1 MFTIKQAA
9 ARVGVEPATLRAWE
23 QRYGVVSPQRSQAG
37 YRVYGDADLRVLRT
51 MSSLIQEGWAAAQAA
66 EQALKV
72 EEERTSVVL
81 DAPQVGSVRDVV
93 GDPEILVACGVRF
106 DGALLTQA
114 LDDAFGRASFEAVAT
129 QWLLPGLEALGRAW
143 ADGTMSIAGEHFV
156 TAAIQRRLGMAYEAA
171 GNAPT
176 GPLVLVGLP
185 ADSRHEL
192 GVLTFATLLRRQGV
206 RTRYVGADLPAE
218 GWLDAVE
225 DMSPSA
231 VVLGVPMDADVDTVE
246 HTVHVMRQAR
256 PDLAVFVG
264 GARQSAVEGA
274 VPLGGDLLGAAD
286 ALRQRLEQLSLA
298 SA

>member
-37 YRVYGDADLRVLRT
+37 YRVYGDSDLRVLRT
-51 MSSLIQEGWAAAQAA
+51 MSSLIQEGWSAAQAA

-72 EEERTSVVL
+72 EVQRGDVTL
-81 DAPQVGSVRDVV
+81 DAPQVASVREVV
-93 GDPEILVACGVRF
+93 GDPGVLVHCGARF
-106 DGALLTQA
+106 DATLLTQA

-143 ADGTMSIAGEHFV
+143 ADGTLSIAGEHFV
-156 TAAIQRRLGMAYEAA
+156 TAAVQRRLGMAYEAA

-185 ADSRHEL
+185 AESRHEL

-218 GWLDAVE
+218 AWLDAVQ
-225 DMSPSA
+225 DMGATA
-231 VVLGVPMDADVDTVE
+231 VVLGVPMDADVRSVE
-246 HTVHVMRQAR
+246 HTIEVMRQAR

-264 GARQSAVEGA
+264 GARQGDVSGA
-274 VPLGGDLLGAAD
+274 DALGGDLLDAAD
-286 ALRQRLEQLSLA
+286 HLRHRLEQTSLA

>member
-1 MFTIKQAA
+1 MFTIKEAA

-51 MSSLIQEGWAAAQAA
+51 MSSLIQEGWSAAQAA

-72 EEERTSVVL
+72 EAEGDRTPL
-81 DAPQVGSVRDVV
+81 DAQPDASVHEVV
-93 GDPEILVACGVRF
+93 GDPEVLVDCGARF
-106 DGALLTQA
+106 DGALLTRA

-156 TAAIQRRLGMAYEAA
+156 TAAVQRRLGMAYEAA
-171 GNAPT
+171 GNAPA

-218 GWLDAVE
+218 AWLDAVE
-225 DMSPSA
+225 DMAPAA
-231 VVLGVPMDADVDTVE
+231 VVLGVPMDADVRTVE
-246 HTVHVMRQAR
+246 QTVDVLRQAR
-256 PDLAVFVG
+256 PDLGIFVG
-264 GARQSAVEGA
+264 GALQGA
-274 VPLGGDLLGAAD
+274 VSGAEALGGDLLAAAD
-286 ALRQRLEQLSLA
+286 HLRQRLEQTSLA